1 VVALVGCTGVPD
13 GTKAGSDDRP
23 VTLRLATV
31 DPPGRPASDHVEE
44 FARQVG
50 ELSDGAIQVEILW
63 EAHELVVPEDHP
75 RPYLALAEMLRESA
89 AELGLVPNFVWAELG
104 VRSLRALEAPFLV
117 TTDKL
122 VAAVVTSELADEM
135 LAGLADVDM
144 VGLAL
149 LPETLRHPI
158 GFERPFLVL
167 DDFRGATLRTLSPG
181 AVELLRVL
189 GADGVPLNEDDFI
202 RAVKAD
208 QVIGA
213 ESAYGQLASLPAP
226 GTFTGN
232 ITFFPK
238 VNVLVANASAVEDLH
253 EGQQAILKQAAARTL
268 AHVLATNPT
277 DAESAREL
285 CERGGSITVTS
296 AAAVMA
302 IKAAAQPV
310 AVDLERDDTTR
321 AMIERIRAL
330 EQQVGT
336 PPAPVVTCAPERS
349 VQAPDTTPTGGPTD
363 SDEFAFPEGTYRMEV
378 SAEFLVA
385 AGLDQGTANDHAGV
399 WTMTFDGGR
408 LDMHDGC
415 HGSYAVADGRVS
427 VRLGDDPTVCG
438 TAAGDEFFSAAWT
451 LQGDSMRFIDVKA
464 SEFHLVILFGGK
476 PWTKIG

>member
-1 VVALVGCTGVPD
+1 
-13 GTKAGSDDRP
+13 
-23 VTLRLATV
+23 
-31 DPPGRPASDHVEE
+31 
-44 FARQVG
+44 
-50 ELSDGAIQVEILW
+50 
-63 EAHELVVPEDHP
+63 
-75 RPYLALAEMLRESA
+75 
-89 AELGLVPNFVWAELG
+89 
-104 VRSLRALEAPFLV
+104 
-117 TTDKL
+117 
-122 VAAVVTSELADEM
+122 
-135 LAGLADVDM
+135 M

-310 AVDLERDDTTR
+310 AVDLARDDTIR

-336 PPAPVVTCAPERS
+336 TAAPVVT
-349 VQAPDTTPTGGPTD
+349 
-363 SDEFAFPEGTYRMEV
+363 SDELAFPEGTYRMEV
-378 SAEFLVA
+378 SAEFLIG
-385 AGLDQGTANDHAGV
+385 AGMDQGTANDHAGV
-399 WTMTFDGGR
+399 WTMTFVGGR

-427 VRLGDDPTVCG
+427 VRLGDDLTVCG

-451 LQGDSMRFIDVKA
+451 LKGDSMRFIDVRA

-476 PWTKIG
+476 PWARIG